1 MRDSALLLVPAL
13 IIAAVY
19 VLHFAVAIHE
29 AHGQR
34 RRRELLATAAAAL
47 DGAIA
52 DGSSSVTGLTRGLP
66 ATFSLAGNVPRVD
79 VDIPQTDLVLIVQPR
94 LVPARPLDAGALRTG
109 DAAFDAEMSL
119 EGAPA
124 DVVRCLLA
132 PALRARL
139 LSCRPVEVV
148 INGTTVEV
156 TGTPGDAAAIP
167 ELIELAASV
176 AAAVPLAVDEAD
188 RRLTRV
194 TGSPYR
200 PVADASAVHAAKL
213 GRAEEVA
220 LLLETLSDRA
230 LAARRALVLAAVL
243 AGFLLLSLYA
253 SGS

>member
-34 RRRELLATAAAAL
+34 RRRDLLAAAAAAL

-52 DGSSSVTGLTRGLP
+52 DGSSSVTGMVRGLP
-66 ATFSLAGNVPRVD
+66 ATFSLAGSIPRVD
-79 VDIPQTDLVLIVQPR
+79 VDIAQTELILIVQPR
-94 LVPARPLDAGALRTG
+94 LVPARAVDITALRSG
-109 DAAFDAEMSL
+109 DPRFDAEL
-119 EGAPA
+119 AIEGAPA
-124 DVVRCLLA
+124 DVVRCLLG
-132 PALRARL
+132 PELRARL
-139 LSCRPVEVV
+139 LACRPIEVV

-156 TGTPGDAAAIP
+156 TGEPGDAAAIP
-167 ELIELAASV
+167 GLIELAAAV
-176 AAAVPLAVDEAD
+176 AAAVPRAVNEAD
-188 RRLTRV
+188 RCLTRV

-220 LLLETLSDRA
+220 LLLETLRERS
-230 LAARRALVLAAVL
+230 LASRRALVLAAVL
-243 AGFLLLSLYA
+243 AGFLLMSLYA
-253 SGS
+253 SG